1 MHVSRIAWGAQMDLN
16 RGAAACSGVR
26 LIFLAVT
33 TALMRFFL
41 PGSEVNVFSDSL
53 AMVPLSGTRD
63 EHGPSLAEW
72 HTSQQQKFPQL
83 PFGETPT
90 SSWNRRFRGL
100 REVSPPLSTPFC
112 RFGPQGRDGG
122 DSPRGCRRQRSLKST
137 PPRP

>member
-1 MHVSRIAWGAQMDLN
+1 MHVSHIAWGAQMDLN

-72 HTSQQQKFPQL
+72 LDAVQNSEKDASRC
-83 PFGETPT
+83 E
-90 SSWNRRFRGL
+90 
-100 REVSPPLSTPFC
+100 SPPLPTL
-112 RFGPQGRDGG
+112 
-122 DSPRGCRRQRSLKST
+122 GCS
-137 PPRP
+137 RPECIVLTLGCVVVCLAQQH